1 MVGFETDEESE
12 HWRLSPAPPLRV
24 LVVDDN
30 IGSAQMMSI
39 MLTKF
44 WKHDVRIAHDGQ
56 QALEIAQEH
65 RPDVVFL
72 DIGLPIISGYEVARL
87 LRENPEFHQTLL
99 VALTG
104 YDEDEDRRRAQ
115 EAGFDEHLVKPAS
128 AGSLQQLFIH
138 PKLERGD

>member
-1 MVGFETDEESE
+1 MVSFETDEASE
-12 HWRLSPAPPLRV
+12 HWRDSPAPPLRV

-44 WKHDVRIAHDGQ
+44 WKHDVRVAHDGQ
-56 QALEIAQEH
+56 QALEVAQEH

-72 DIGLPIISGYEVARL
+72 DIGLPIISGYEVAKL

-128 AGSLQQLFIH
+128 AGSLQQLFVH
-138 PKLERGD
+138 PKLRAR

>member
-1 MVGFETDEESE
+1 MVSYETDEASE
-12 HWRLSPAPPLRV
+12 DWRVSPAPPRRV

-30 IGSAQMMSI
+30 VGSAQMMSI

-56 QALEIAQEH
+56 QALEVAQEH

-72 DIGLPIISGYEVARL
+72 DIGLPTISGYEVARQ
-87 LRENPEFHQTLL
+87 LREKPEFQQILL
-99 VALTG
+99 IALTG
-104 YDEDEDRRRAQ
+104 YDEDEDRRRVQ

-138 PKLERGD
+138 PKLA

>member
-1 MVGFETDEESE
+1 MVSYQAEETAND
-12 HWRLSPAPPLRV
+12 WRGSPAPPRRV

-30 IGSAQMMSI
+30 VGSAQMMSI

-44 WKHDVRIAHDGQ
+44 WKHDVRVAHDGQ
-56 QALEIAQEH
+56 QALEMAQTH

-72 DIGLPIISGYEVARL
+72 DIGLPIISGYEVAKL

-104 YDEDEDRRRAQ
+104 YDEDEDRRRVQ

-128 AGSLQQLFIH
+128 AGSLQQLFAH
-138 PKLERGD
+138 PKLGRCE

>member
-1 MVGFETDEESE
+1 MVGFQTDEESE
-12 HWRLSPAPPLRV
+12 HWRDSPAPPCRV

-30 IGSAQMMSI
+30 VGAAQMMSI

-44 WKHDVRIAHDGQ
+44 WKHDVRVAHDGQ
-56 QALEIAQEH
+56 QALEVAQAH

-72 DIGLPIISGYEVARL
+72 DIGLPILSGYDVARL

-104 YDEDEDRRRAQ
+104 YDEDEDRRQAQ

-128 AGSLQQLFIH
+128 AGSLQRLFVH
-138 PKLERGD
+138 PKLGRAD